1 LAHHRLCQPLERF
14 YSRAYRRC
22 NDSVSA
28 VLELTLLTEPEGLIT
43 MTTIVLASQ
52 SSSRRR
58 LLESAGLSPTIIVSH
73 VDEETEFF
81 NSLAPAD
88 MVIALAI
95 TKAHTVREQIDF
107 PAIIIGCDSTFE
119 FDGQSLGKP
128 GTPEIATERAK
139 RVRGNSGLLH
149 TGHCIIDTAKDIEIS
164 DRVTTRVRFDHMSDE
179 EIADYVA
186 TEEPLH
192 VAGGFTLDG
201 FSSPFIPSIEGDY
214 TNVVGIS
221 MPFVRKAFANL
232 GYTWPEA
239 KKLR

>member
-1 LAHHRLCQPLERF
+1 
-14 YSRAYRRC
+14 
-22 NDSVSA
+22 
-28 VLELTLLTEPEGLIT
+28 
-43 MTTIVLASQ
+43 
-52 SSSRRR
+52 
-58 LLESAGLSPTIIVSH
+58 VSH

-81 NSLAPAD
+81 NSLSPAD

-119 FDGQSLGKP
+119 FDGVSLGKP
-128 GTPEIATERAK
+128 GSPDVAVDRAK

-149 TGHCIIDTAKDIEIS
+149 TGHCIIDTAKNVEIS
-164 DRVTTRVRFDHMSDE
+164 DRVTTRVTFDHMSDE

-186 TEEPLH
+186 TGEPLH

-221 MPFVRKAFANL
+221 MPFCSQSSRKPWLFLAPSKGIEVRSEDSPRIMTL
-232 GYTWPEA
+232 
-239 KKLR
+239 L

>member
-1 LAHHRLCQPLERF
+1 MPR
-14 YSRAYRRC
+14 
-22 NDSVSA
+22 
-28 VLELTLLTEPEGLIT
+28 
-43 MTTIVLASQ
+43 IVLASQ
-52 SSSRRR
+52 SQSRRR
-58 LLESAGLSPTIIVSH
+58 LLEDAGLKPTIIVSH
-73 VDEETEFF
+73 VDEETDFF
-81 NSLAPAD
+81 NAMTPED

-95 TKAHTVREQIDF
+95 SKAHTVREQIDY
-107 PAIIIGCDSTFE
+107 PALIIGCDSTFDV
-119 FDGQSLGKP
+119 DGISFGKP
-128 GTPEIATERAK
+128 GTADIARERAK
-139 RVRGNSGLLH
+139 KISGRSGLLH

-164 DRVTTRVRFDHMSDE
+164 DRVTTRVSFDHMSDE

-201 FSSPFIPSIEGDY
+201 FSSAFIPSIEGDY

-239 KKLR
+239 KRMR